1 MTLTGSIWGTK
12 ALQNSFSAWRTAL
25 RSQIPAIHGLH
36 VTYSSADKRRVA
48 WPAVPPASGRIAGAG
63 RAQRSLVSAGTCLLP
78 TPSSLVSE
86 PQAAP
91 PQQDTSSDRF
101 FRLWR
106 CADKLNGG

>member
-12 ALQNSFSAWRTAL
+12 ALQHSFSAWRTAL

-36 VTYSSADKRRVA
+36 VTYSSADKRRVT

-78 TPSSLVSE
+78 TPELTGLR
-86 PQAAP
+86 AP
-91 PQQDTSSDRF
+91 GSPTTAGHQQ
-101 FRLWR
+101 
-106 CADKLNGG
+106 